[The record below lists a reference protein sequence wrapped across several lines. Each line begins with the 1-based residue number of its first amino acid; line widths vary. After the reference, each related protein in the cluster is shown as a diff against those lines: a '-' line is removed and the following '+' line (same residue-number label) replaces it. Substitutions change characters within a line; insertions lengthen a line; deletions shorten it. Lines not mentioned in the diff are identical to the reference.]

1 MILKEIQLK
10 NIRSYA
16 ELAPFQF
23 PGGTSLFYGD
33 VGSGK
38 SSLLYAIEFTLF
50 GIGELEGS
58 DMLRNGATEGFVSL
72 AFEED
77 GKNYIVYRKL
87 RRRGTAIRQ
96 IEGTIS
102 ENGELHSYDSITE
115 MKSTILEILK
125 LNEKPQ
131 PRTSSVI
138 YRYGIFTPQEEIKG
152 IMEASSESRL
162 ETLRRAFRLHRYAIV
177 RDNAQALC
185 NHLEKVE
192 MKILEKQAEGLEG
205 KKSQRDS
212 LAEQIEMNNDEV
224 VRLQKKVAEINAALT
239 ILQEKKKEE
248 EAALDEIKGFK
259 AQIPLIEEQCKG
271 DKQTISQLR
280 EGLTSLEQKK
290 SELANELKE
299 LQSLPKPTEKSEEE
313 LEADLQRIEERRNA
327 LADQRGA
334 NKKTLSNYEML
345 IDKKICPTCERPIED
360 PSVYKEK
367 CDKMRQEVADSIT
380 AEKEMEEQKRSLN
393 SLLQELR
400 RYHEQIAK
408 LPWLQEEIKAKT
420 KDIEEKASEIQ
431 QVEGRLS
438 ESQGKLRQMQELVK
452 PSEQLLKAFDQTKQQ
467 IESEVGLAHEKDKEI
482 ALLRQKNDGLEEQ
495 KRQLAQE
502 IRKGEAA
509 LARIDAYQEV
519 IKYLEQ
525 YFIPTMERIE
535 TIVLQAI
542 HEEFN
547 DAFQK
552 YFSMIIG
559 FTEIEAEIDEDF
571 SVLVRQGGYEMPYR
585 SLSGGERTS
594 LALAYRL
601 ALNQIIRKLAKLE
614 KGLLVLDEPTEGL
627 SYAQVLNLREVFD
640 DLDCNQIILISHE
653 SQFLGFSDNAFR
665 VAKVDH
671 VSTITPF

>member
-1 MILKEIQLK
+1 L
-10 NIRSYA
+10 
-16 ELAPFQF
+16 
-23 PGGTSLFYGD
+23 
-33 VGSGK
+33 
-38 SSLLYAIEFTLF
+38 
-50 GIGELEGS
+50 
-58 DMLRNGATEGFVSL
+58 LRNGATEGFVSL

-87 RRRGTAIRQ
+87 RRKGTAVRQ

-152 IMEASSESRL
+152 IMEASSENRL
-162 ETLRRAFRLHRYAIV
+162 ETLRRAFRLGRYAIV
-177 RDNAQALC
+177 QDNAQALC

-192 MKILEKQAEGLEG
+192 MKILEKQTEGLEG
-205 KKSQRDS
+205 KKSQQDS
-212 LAEQIEMNNDEV
+212 LAEQIEMNNNKV
-224 VRLQKKVAEINAALT
+224 VRLQKEVEEINTGLT
-239 ILQEKKKEE
+239 ILRKKEKE
-248 EAALDEIKGFK
+248 QGVALDEIKGFK
-259 AQIPLIEEQCKG
+259 AQIPLIEEQCEET
-271 DKQTISQLR
+271 KQTVTRLR
-280 EGLTSLEQKK
+280 EQLTSLEQKK
-290 SELANELKE
+290 SELASELKE

-313 LEADLQRIEERRNA
+313 LEADLQQIGKKQNA
-327 LADQRGA
+327 LAAQRGA
-334 NKKTLSNYEML
+334 NNTTLSNYEML
-345 IDKKICPTCERPIED
+345 IDKKVCPTCERPIED
-360 PSVYKEK
+360 PSVYEQKR
-367 CDKMRQEVADSIT
+367 DKMLHEVTDSLT
-380 AEKEMEEQKRSLN
+380 AERETEKQKRSLG
-393 SLLQELR
+393 SLLQGLR

-420 KDIEEKASEIQ
+420 KDIEKKASEIQ

-438 ESQGKLRQMQELVK
+438 ESQEKLRQMEESVK
-452 PSEQLLKAFDQTKQQ
+452 PNEQLLTAFDQTKQQ
-467 IESEVGLAHEKDKEI
+467 IESEEGLVHEKGTEI
-482 ALLRQKNDGLEEQ
+482 ALLRQKITGLEGQREQ
-495 KRQLAQE
+495 LVEE

-509 LARIDAYQEV
+509 LVRVDAYQEV
-519 IKYLEQ
+519 VKYLEQ
-525 YFIPTMERIE
+525 YFIPTMKRIE

-571 SVLVRQGGYEMPYR
+571 SIVVRQGGYEMPYR

-665 VAKVDH
+665 VAKVNR

>member
-1 MILKEIQLK
+1 M
-10 NIRSYA
+10 
-16 ELAPFQF
+16 
-23 PGGTSLFYGD
+23 
-33 VGSGK
+33 
-38 SSLLYAIEFTLF
+38 
-50 GIGELEGS
+50 
-58 DMLRNGATEGFVSL
+58 
-72 AFEED
+72 
-77 GKNYIVYRKL
+77 
-87 RRRGTAIRQ
+87 
-96 IEGTIS
+96 
-102 ENGELHSYDSITE
+102 H
-115 MKSTILEILK
+115 
-125 LNEKPQ
+125 
-131 PRTSSVI
+131 
-138 YRYGIFTPQEEIKG
+138 
-152 IMEASSESRL
+152 
-162 ETLRRAFRLHRYAIV
+162 
-177 RDNAQALC
+177 
-185 NHLEKVE
+185 
-192 MKILEKQAEGLEG
+192 
-205 KKSQRDS
+205 
-212 LAEQIEMNNDEV
+212 
-224 VRLQKKVAEINAALT
+224 
-239 ILQEKKKEE
+239 
-248 EAALDEIKGFK
+248 
-259 AQIPLIEEQCKG
+259 
-271 DKQTISQLR
+271 
-280 EGLTSLEQKK
+280 
-290 SELANELKE
+290 
-299 LQSLPKPTEKSEEE
+299 
-313 LEADLQRIEERRNA
+313 
-327 LADQRGA
+327 
-334 NKKTLSNYEML
+334 
-345 IDKKICPTCERPIED
+345 
-360 PSVYKEK
+360 
-367 CDKMRQEVADSIT
+367 QEVAGSIT
-380 AEKEMEEQKRSLN
+380 AEKEMEEQKRPLN

-420 KDIEEKASEIQ
+420 KDIEKKASEIQ

-438 ESQGKLRQMQELVK
+438 ESRGKLRQMQELVK

-495 KRQLAQE
+495 KRQLAEE

-525 YFIPTMERIE
+525 YFIPTMKRIE

-559 FTEIEAEIDEDF
+559 FTEIEVEIDEDF
-571 SVLVRQGGYEMPYR
+571 SVVVRQGGYEMPYR

>member
-1 MILKEIQLK
+1 
-10 NIRSYA
+10 
-16 ELAPFQF
+16 
-23 PGGTSLFYGD
+23 
-33 VGSGK
+33 
-38 SSLLYAIEFTLF
+38 
-50 GIGELEGS
+50 
-58 DMLRNGATEGFVSL
+58 MLRNGATEGFVSL

-87 RRRGTAIRQ
+87 RRKGTAVRQ

-152 IMEASSESRL
+152 IMEASSENRL
-162 ETLRRAFRLHRYAIV
+162 ETLRRAFRLGRYAIV
-177 RDNAQALC
+177 QDNAQALC

-192 MKILEKQAEGLEG
+192 MKILEKQTEGLEG
-205 KKSQRDS
+205 KKSQQDS
-212 LAEQIEMNNDEV
+212 LAEQIEMNNNKV
-224 VRLQKKVAEINAALT
+224 VRLQKEVEEINTGLT
-239 ILQEKKKEE
+239 ILRKKEKE
-248 EAALDEIKGFK
+248 QGVALDEIKGFK
-259 AQIPLIEEQCKG
+259 AQIPLIEEQCEET
-271 DKQTISQLR
+271 KQTVTRLR
-280 EGLTSLEQKK
+280 EQLTSLEQKK
-290 SELANELKE
+290 SELASELKE

-313 LEADLQRIEERRNA
+313 LEADLQQIGKKQNA
-327 LADQRGA
+327 LAAQRGA
-334 NKKTLSNYEML
+334 NNTTLSNYEML
-345 IDKKICPTCERPIED
+345 IDKKVCPTCERPIED
-360 PSVYKEK
+360 PSVYEQKR
-367 CDKMRQEVADSIT
+367 DKMLHEVTDSLT
-380 AEKEMEEQKRSLN
+380 AERETEKQKRSLG
-393 SLLQELR
+393 SLLQGLR

-420 KDIEEKASEIQ
+420 KDIEKKASEIQ

-438 ESQGKLRQMQELVK
+438 ESQEKLRQMEESVK
-452 PSEQLLKAFDQTKQQ
+452 PNEQLLTAFDQTKQQ
-467 IESEVGLAHEKDKEI
+467 IESEEGLVHEKGTEI
-482 ALLRQKNDGLEEQ
+482 ALLRQKITGLEGQREQ
-495 KRQLAQE
+495 LVEE

-509 LARIDAYQEV
+509 LVRVDAYQEV
-519 IKYLEQ
+519 VKYLEQ
-525 YFIPTMERIE
+525 YFIPTMKRIE

-571 SVLVRQGGYEMPYR
+571 SIVVRQGGYEMPYR

-665 VAKVDH
+665 VAKVNR